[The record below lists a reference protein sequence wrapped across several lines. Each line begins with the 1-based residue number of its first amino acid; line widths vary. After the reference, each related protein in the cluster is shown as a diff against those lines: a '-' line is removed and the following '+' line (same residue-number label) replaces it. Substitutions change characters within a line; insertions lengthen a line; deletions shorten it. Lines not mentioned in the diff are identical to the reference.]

1 MRIIVTGLL
10 LAVILAGCAKPDAGD
25 GVATA
30 GGQGTQTGETASASK
45 APDADMPFQ
54 HSKCMRENG
63 LPDFP
68 DPKPN
73 DGGGFSLSL
82 PEGTDRAKVEEAE
95 KKCKQFM
102 PNGGQPQKA
111 SPEMI
116 ENARKMAQCMRENGF
131 PDFPDPDENGGI
143 SIQGGPG
150 LDPKDP
156 KFEEAHKKCAQFRPG
171 GPNGG
176 GKQNRSEG

>member
-10 LAVILAGCAKPDAGD
+10 LAVILAGCAQPSTGD

-30 GGQGTQTGETASASK
+30 GGAGTQTAQSASASK
-45 APDADMPFQ
+45 APDADGPFKY
-54 HSKCMRENG
+54 SKCMRENG

-68 DPKPN
+68 DPKTN
-73 DGGGFSLSL
+73 GGGGFSLSL
-82 PEGTDRAKVEEAE
+82 PEGADRAKIEEAS

-102 PNGGQPQKA
+102 PNGGQPQKP
-111 SPEMI
+111 SPEMV
-116 ENARKMAQCMRENGF
+116 EGARKMAQCMRENGF

-143 SIQGGPG
+143 SIKGGPG
-150 LDPKDP
+150 MDPKDP

-176 GKQNRSEG
+176 GMQNRSEG

>member
-10 LAVILAGCAKPDAGD
+10 LAVTLAGCAQPSGND

-30 GGQGTQTGETASASK
+30 GGQGTQTTSTPK
-45 APDADMPFQ
+45 AADEDGPFQ
-54 HSKCMRENG
+54 YSKCMRENG

-68 DPKPN
+68 DPKTN

-82 PEGTDRAKVEEAE
+82 PEGTDRTKVEEAE

-111 SPEMI
+111 SPEAI
-116 ENARKMAQCMRENGF
+116 EGARKMAQCMRENGF

-143 SIQGGPG
+143 SIKGGPG
-150 LDPKDP
+150 MDPKDP
-156 KFEEAHKKCAQFRPG
+156 KFEEAQKKCAQFRPG
-171 GPNGG
+171 GPGG
-176 GKQNRSEG
+176 PGGAEQKSDG

>member
-1 MRIIVTGLL
+1 
-10 LAVILAGCAKPDAGD
+10 
-25 GVATA
+25 VATA
-30 GGQGTQTGETASASK
+30 GGQGTQTTSSSATAGDLDK
-45 APDADMPFQ
+45 DGPFKY
-54 HSKCMRENG
+54 SKCMRENG

-68 DPKPN
+68 DPQTN

-82 PEGTDRAKVEEAE
+82 PEGTDRQKVEEAE

-102 PNGGQPQKA
+102 PNGGQPQKP

-116 ENARKMAQCMRENGF
+116 DSARKMAQCMRENGF

-143 SIQGGPG
+143 SIKGGPG

-156 KFEEAHKKCAQFRPG
+156 KFQEAEKKCAQFRPG
-171 GPNGG
+171 GPGG
-176 GKQNRSEG
+176 PGGMQNRTEG